1 MLTTEQGYIGNL
13 RVMDCT
19 SPDPRAVLT
28 KSRDDLTWVD
38 FNLIHLRNPRELAN
52 PLIHIL

>member
-1 MLTTEQGYIGNL
+1 
-13 RVMDCT
+13 MDCT
-19 SPDPRAVLT
+19 ASEPRVVLT

-52 PLIHIL
+52 PLIHILI